1 MKNLFNYATKELSQ
15 DAFLRWLFENYNCE
29 DKEVCLQAKKLL
41 GSFLGIENLKVEEIS
56 DLKTYS
62 QWKKVDMLLRIK
74 YEDKIFCIAIED
86 KTYTE
91 EHEQLNNYNKSLEEY
106 AKWLRKE
113 HNNSSIV
120 IKKIFYKTAKLSS
133 AEIER
138 VEGNGWEVFD
148 IDKIYPLFNTNFD
161 IENNILNDYIK
172 HIQDVFSACHAI
184 EKPNK
189 NESSI
194 DFIKWESYFNNS
206 IVPHLNKNGYQVGV
220 RKAGPYP
227 YICLVITK
235 LGFSDKSPYLE
246 IRSRDCLEDNFVG
259 RILLYGVERD
269 VKKFGILKENIK
281 NYTSFICQNYK
292 QQIGET
298 PEGLKATTDE
308 EFIGLVEKYANEFLI
323 VMKEWSL

>member
-1 MKNLFNYATKELSQ
+1 MRLWIDDVRPAPEGYEWCKSVA
-15 DAFLRWLFENYNCE
+15 DAVHIICN
-29 DKEVCLQAKKLL
+29 
-41 GSFLGIENLKVEEIS
+41 VEW
-56 DLKTYS
+56 Y
-62 QWKKVDMLLRIK
+62 RAYK
-74 YEDKIFCIAIED
+74 YGDKIFCIAIED

-91 EHEQLNNYNKSLEEY
+91 EHEQLINYNKSLEEY
-106 AKWLRKE
+106 AKWLRQE
-113 HNNSSIV
+113 HNNSTIV

-148 IDKIYPLFNTNFD
+148 IDKIYPLFNTNFN

-172 HIQDVFSACHAI
+172 HVQDVFSACHTI

-220 RKAGPYP
+220 WKAGQYP

-235 LGFSDKSPYLE
+235 LGFSESICVIVTPKNRIFLSRQTASVLSPFPISLNSLTTYL
-246 IRSRDCLEDNFVG
+246 
-259 RILLYGVERD
+259 
-269 VKKFGILKENIK
+269 
-281 NYTSFICQNYK
+281 
-292 QQIGET
+292 
-298 PEGLKATTDE
+298 
-308 EFIGLVEKYANEFLI
+308 
-323 VMKEWSL
+323 